1 MSMSLRVIKVSIAG
15 LALAS
20 TMGLCLS
27 NSLAYADSSEQSVD
41 PSTATDSTEGQDI
54 QLGNLLIERSND
66 MQKVAANDSSITFT
80 LLNGAAI
87 AARVVPQDETA
98 TPATVTPQQ
107 KDPYA
112 ALCDGSPLST
122 LDYENGDIAFTVS
135 FYLNDEKGDV
145 YAYAPVPLAKGS
157 DETELLE
164 VIIPVEGFNESL
176 PYVDVL
182 FKSIKPAQ
190 TDKSLILGALG
201 SLSDAQQAEDDAI
214 PPFDDNLILGDFD
227 SGPVHI
233 PGPLSDMPFVSP
245 EGYSITS
252 VNILSEV
259 DSKAGDIP
267 LKSVSFEIVYEN
279 GFARVTESREYT
291 FRFESGQW
299 VSVSTSQKGMTAEAI
314 SGIDDTQIT
323 SNATLILDY
332 IDENCPVQDKDGNAV
347 SMHDLYVQCKECTVT
362 SNLTAREGGS
372 ATLHLVSD
380 VSIGQ
385 CEADITVNFA
395 WAEEGGWVIT
405 GCTLSKDAGKVTFQ
419 NLIGTWTGEW
429 TEEKHESGQACFY
442 GKANPFVIDIKSV
455 DDVSQTIRADICF
468 AVHDHILLDNAADY
482 VAPFETSY
490 DTYSGDVICT
500 YTDVLIPLYVKMNDT
515 NVYSAYEAAQTNADI
530 EIAFSATSTPGV
542 LKVEVKSAVRLWAG
556 AERFSDVYYIDFHK
570 SESIEETPVEAGT
583 TSDAAATDASQLLD
597 EVAVESA

>member
-15 LALAS
+15 LALTS
-20 TMGLCLS
+20 TMGLCLG

-80 LLNGAAI
+80 LPNDAAI

-107 KDPYA
+107 KDLYA

-314 SGIDDTQIT
+314 AGIDDNQIV

-332 IDENCPVQDKDGNAV
+332 IDENCPVQDKDGNTV

-429 TEEKHESGQACFY
+429 TEEKHEADQACLF
-442 GKANPFVIDIKSV
+442 GRSNPFVITVKSV
-455 DDVSQTIRADICF
+455 DDVSSTARVDMTF
-468 AVHDHILLDNAADY
+468 VVHDHQNLKNATDY
-482 VAPFETSY
+482 VAPYTSERNG
-490 DTYSGDVICT
+490 DFSGDIVTMCS
-500 YTDVLIPLYVKMNDT
+500 DVLIPLSVDMNGVE
-515 NVYSAYEAAQTNADI
+515 VYSAIDAAQT
-530 EIAFSATSTPGV
+530 GV
-542 LKVEVKSAVRLWAG
+542 DVSLVFTCNSSSGMLKVAVNRGNYAFDSLW
-556 AERFSDVYYIDFHK
+556 RKDVYYIDFHK
-570 SESIEETPVEAGT
+570 PETVEKAPVEADT

-597 EVAVESA
+597 ETVAEGA

>member
-1 MSMSLRVIKVSIAG
+1 MSVSLRVMKVSIAG

-20 TMGLCLS
+20 TMGLCLG

-41 PSTATDSTEGQDI
+41 PSTAIDSADGQDI

-66 MQKVAANDSSITFT
+66 MQKISADSSSMTFV
-80 LLNGAAI
+80 LPNDAAI
-87 AARVVPQDETA
+87 AARIVPQDKTA
-98 TPATVTPQQ
+98 TPAAVTPQQ

-122 LDYENGDIAFTVS
+122 LDYENGDITFTVS

-233 PGPLSDMPFVSP
+233 PGPLSDMPFVSS

-314 SGIDDTQIT
+314 AGIDDTQLA

-332 IDENCPVQDKDGNAV
+332 IDENCPVQDKDGNTV
-347 SMHDLYVQCKECTVT
+347 SMHDLYVQCKECAVT

-405 GCTLSKDAGKVTFQ
+405 GCTPSKDAGKVTFQ

-429 TEEKHESGQACFY
+429 AEEKHEADQACLF
-442 GKANPFVIDIKSV
+442 GRSNPFVITVKSV
-455 DDVSQTIRADICF
+455 DDVSSTARVDMTF
-468 AVHDHILLDNAADY
+468 VVHDHQNLKNATDY
-482 VAPFETSY
+482 VAPYTSERNG
-490 DTYSGDVICT
+490 DFSGDIVTMCS
-500 YTDVLIPLYVKMNDT
+500 DVLIPLSADMNGVE
-515 NVYSAYEAAQTNADI
+515 VYSAIDAAQT
-530 EIAFSATSTPGV
+530 GV
-542 LKVEVKSAVRLWAG
+542 DVSFVFTCNSSSGMLKVAVNRGNYAFDSLW
-556 AERFSDVYYIDFHK
+556 RKDVYYIDFHK
-570 SESIEETPVEAGT
+570 AEPTEETPVEADT

-597 EVAVESA
+597 ETVAEGA